1 MSKELL
7 ARTPTAAR
15 GYLRTRMHALFSI
28 QIFTTWHKGML
39 ATIMGIN
46 KSFHILAP
54 MVVIKSHAEFESY
67 LGKEIGVSDWHQI
80 TQQQINQ
87 FADATLDHQWIHI
100 DTERAKKESPFK
112 ATIAH
117 GYLTLSLIPY
127 FWKQVA
133 DVQNLKMEVNY
144 GIEQLK
150 FGQAVIVNSEVRC
163 RVSLKSI
170 INLKGITKATL
181 FIK

>member
-1 MSKELL
+1 
-7 ARTPTAAR
+7 
-15 GYLRTRMHALFSI
+15 
-28 QIFTTWHKGML
+28 
-39 ATIMGIN
+39 
-46 KSFHILAP
+46 
-54 MVVIKSHAEFESY
+54 MVVIKSHAKFESY
-67 LGKEIGVSDWHQI
+67 LGKEIGVSNWHQI
-80 TQQQINQ
+80 TQEQINK

-112 ATIAH
+112 TTIAH

-150 FGQAVIVNSEVRC
+150 FGQAVLVNNEVRC

-170 INLKGITKATL
+170 INLRGITKATL
-181 FIK
+181 FIQLEIKDQAKLAFSGDTLFLYHFM